1 FRRFVS
7 TDKAGAIRRHK
18 KRWAVA
24 CPPHIHQTAFLL
36 EVLRVADVRHAAERV
51 VQLRVVVRMAE
62 DGIQRRILVRDI
74 TRTNGEL
81 AVPRRGVGHLQV
93 DRVPR
98 LDLARD
104 ASNGVRVTVSRIFP
118 VTGHAGGGG
127 RQVVERQVRGDRTD
141 QPSGGQDTAIIRS
154 TSQIQQVFYASTLE
168 QLLVVG
174 QDAAVLRTEEDR
186 AGSTDFEAV
195 LDVDVD
201 TISLEALAV
210 DGRRVDFT
218 QQTTF
223 TDDASTGRQRTTFEL
238 RVKQCLGGLHDD
250 VVQDDVVVVNANAEV
265 GSRRPHRTEGP

>member
-1 FRRFVS
+1 
-7 TDKAGAIRRHK
+7 
-18 KRWAVA
+18 
-24 CPPHIHQTAFLL
+24 
-36 EVLRVADVRHAAERV
+36 
-51 VQLRVVVRMAE
+51 
-62 DGIQRRILVRDI
+62 
-74 TRTNGEL
+74 
-81 AVPRRGVGHLQV
+81 
-93 DRVPR
+93 
-98 LDLARD
+98 
-104 ASNGVRVTVSRIFP
+104 RVTVSRIFP

-265 GSRRPHRTEGP
+265 GSRRPHRTEGPVFGRFRLQVGTHGSSAVEVRVVLAAAATRTLTTVSLATHAVDQALGRERGRRIQRTEVRRDEAFAIAGAEQQLIGRGPAGRDRRVGGAAEAAAIVIT